1 MDFSVQQEDETGW
14 WIRLQQGE
22 SNALAYFY
30 ENYADWLLQYGLS
43 VAYNRELVQDSVQEL
58 FVQIWNRRH
67 NLSVPQSVKYYLMV
81 SLRRII
87 LADVRKERLTT
98 DSFPDNTLSLEQQYA
113 TDASEVEASN
123 VQKLQLA
130 VRSLPPRQ
138 QEIIFLR
145 FFEKMSYEDISE
157 LTGLEYQILRNTIHR
172 AIKTL
177 RQALIHTI
185 DFLLPFLV
193 LANI

>member
-22 SNALAYFY
+22 PDALAFFY
-30 ENYADWLLQYGLS
+30 ERYADWLLQYGLS

-67 NLSVPQSVKYYLMV
+67 NLSVPQSAKYYLMV

-87 LADVRKERLTT
+87 LADVRKERLST
-98 DSFPDNTLSLEQQYA
+98 DSFPDSSLSLEHQYA
-113 TDASEVEASN
+113 ADASEVEASN

-145 FFEKMSYEDISE
+145 FFEKMSYEDISK
-157 LTGLEYQILRNTIHR
+157 LTGLDYQILRNTIHR
-172 AIKTL
+172 AIKSL

-193 LANI
+193 LSTL